1 MKRRLLWAGTVFA
14 GILAVATGAMSTC
27 ATTGH
32 AVVTSPLGRTSG
44 SAAMLRELQ
53 QPGPLEVETVVS
65 AGWTVARS
73 QIINL
78 AHPKAKAAAIQDGD
92 EPIQV
97 YFHVLR
103 HPTKGVFLID
113 TGAEKA
119 LDNDRD
125 RAAFRGFIAN
135 YMHMEKMKLLH
146 PLGDWIK
153 EHGGKVDGVFFT
165 HLHLDH
171 VTGLPDVPKETQLY
185 AGPTEAHHRGLIN
198 AFSRSG
204 LDRAFEGRPALNE
217 WAFRSDPD
225 GRFDAVL
232 DVFGDN
238 SLFAIY
244 VPGHTSG
251 STAYLARTIKG
262 PVLVTGDT
270 ASTVWGWENQVEPG
284 SFTADH
290 AQDAQALAKLHKL
303 VEDYPTIDVRLGHQA
318 LPRR

>member
-1 MKRRLLWAGTVFA
+1 MKRRLVWV
-14 GILAVATGAMSTC
+14 GIVVVGVLVASVGAMSLC

-32 AVVTSPLGRTSG
+32 PTVASALGTPAG
-44 SAAMLRELQ
+44 SAAMLRELG

-65 AGWTVARS
+65 AEWAVARS

-78 AHPKAKAAAIQDGD
+78 AHPKAKAAGLQDGD

-103 HPTKGVFLID
+103 HPTRGIFLID

-119 LDNDRD
+119 LENDRD
-125 RAAFRGFIAN
+125 HAAFRGFVASF
-135 YMHMEKMKLLH
+135 MHMEKMKLVH
-146 PLGDWIK
+146 PLGDWLK

-171 VTGLPDVPKETQLY
+171 VTGLPDVPKGTPLY
-185 AGPTEAHHRGLIN
+185 AGPTEAHDRGLLN
-198 AFSRSG
+198 VFSRSG
-204 LDRAFEGRPALNE
+204 MDRSFEGRPALNE
-217 WAFRSDPD
+217 WGFRPDPD
-225 GRFDAVL
+225 GRYAGVL
-232 DVFGDN
+232 DVFGDG

-244 VPGHTSG
+244 VPGHTRG
-251 STAYLARTIKG
+251 STAYLARTTKG

-270 ASTVWGWENQVEPG
+270 ASTVWGWEHQVEPG

-290 AQDAQALAKLHKL
+290 AQDAEALAKLHRL
-303 VEDYPTIDVRLGHQA
+303 VEEHPAIDVRLGHQA
-318 LPRR
+318 LRR